1 MEKNMESRAY
11 ARLAALFDD
20 GAFTEIN
27 AAVKEAED
35 AAGVVCA
42 YGYVNGNA
50 VYAFSQDKTV
60 NNGAVGLQQRSQS
73 CTDWLPRPVP
83 PLWVFTIPTAPLST
97 VQWIP

>member
-42 YGYVNGNA
+42 M
-50 VYAFSQDKTV
+50 
-60 NNGAVGLQQRSQS
+60 
-73 CTDWLPRPVP
+73 
-83 PLWVFTIPTAPLST
+83 
-97 VQWIP
+97 

>member
-60 NNGAVGLQQRSQS
+60 NNGAVGLQHAAKITKLYGLAAKTGTPIVGIHDSNGAF
-73 CTDWLPRPVP
+73 VNG
-83 PLWVFTIPTAPLST
+83 
-97 VQWIP
+97 